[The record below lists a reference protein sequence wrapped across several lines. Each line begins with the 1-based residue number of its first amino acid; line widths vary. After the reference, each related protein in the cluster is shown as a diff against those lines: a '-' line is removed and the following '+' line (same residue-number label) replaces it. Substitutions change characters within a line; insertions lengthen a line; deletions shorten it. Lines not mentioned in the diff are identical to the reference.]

1 MPQDPPSWYDIHA
14 RELAGTYESIEAA
27 RLHAWM
33 EDLLPAAPA
42 LAADIGAGTGR
53 DAAWLAS
60 RGMDVVAV
68 EPSMG
73 MREQAAHLHA
83 EAKVRW
89 LADSLPD
96 LRELLRMGLSWSSTY
111 KLALLRSLGRIADG
125 AAGYVRARGDDEIAV
140 PLGLV
145 ALYWIR
151 LFKPLLDAGL
161 PQSPRNRGL
170 NELGFVKDGFRA
182 LAGLSHLD
190 LRVGMIFTGSRGAAL
205 HSALQDAAKTIAE
218 MPARH
223 LKYPKGGVV
232 FPVEPWRK
240 FRAPSTITLDE
251 GYLSS
256 FGVLAMPLNLW
267 KALQR
272 FDAWI
277 DPALV
282 AEWKRLMQG
291 YALSQGRQLPEP
303 AVGQAMTWSDPARD
317 VRIARERAL
326 HLLGEGPLHCV
337 WSGRILNAARL
348 DVDHCFPWAAW
359 PCDHL
364 WNLMPCLPAVNNRK
378 RDRLPDDATL
388 RGARDRILEWWDR
401 GYRSP
406 ANPALAGRFMN
417 EARAGLPAMP
427 DEGDRLEDV
436 FAGLALQRLRL
447 SHDQQV
453 PDWSIAGQQRH
464 GE

>member
-1 MPQDPPSWYDIHA
+1 MALSSIRR
-14 RELAGTYESIEAA
+14 REQPDEF
-27 RLHAWM
+27 
-33 EDLLPAAPA
+33 
-42 LAADIGAGTGR
+42 GR
-53 DAAWLAS
+53 D
-60 RGMDVVAV
+60 D
-68 EPSMG
+68 
-73 MREQAAHLHA
+73 
-83 EAKVRW
+83 VRW
-89 LADSLPD
+89 LQLVVRLPD
-96 LRELLRMGLSWSSTY
+96 DGTGALPLFRHVILNDDKSSTY
-111 KLALLRSLGRIADG
+111 KLALLRSLSRIADG
-125 AAGYVRARGDDEIAV
+125 AAGYARARGDDQVAV

-170 NELGFVKDGFRA
+170 DGLGFVKDGFRA

-190 LRVGMIFTGSRGAAL
+190 LRVGMIFTGSRAVAL

-218 MPARH
+218 MPARY
-223 LKYPKGGVV
+223 LRYPKGGVV
-232 FPVEPWRK
+232 FPVEQWRRI
-240 FRAPSTITLDE
+240 RAPSTITLDE

-256 FGVLAMPLNLW
+256 FGVLAMPLHLW

-291 YALSQGRQLPEP
+291 YALGQGRELSEP
-303 AVGQAMTWSDPARD
+303 RSVRAMTWSDPARD

-326 HLLGEGPLHCV
+326 QLLGEGPLHCV

-378 RDRLPDDATL
+378 RDRLPDDAML

-427 DEGDRLEDV
+427 DESDRLEDV

-453 PDWSIAGQQRH
+453 PDWNIAGQQRL